1 MKPFDPRLLRLLPGT
16 RKEVAAVAFPV
27 VLQGVVAVLQALAVA
42 WLATAV
48 TASVY
53 ATLTGRPTP
62 PAGLPDD
69 PDPTLGQLGPF
80 VVPSSLSTGSD
91 AGSVTSLLAP
101 ALAVTALLTVR
112 GLLAGWV
119 HYRSAV
125 AGARVAGELREAL
138 AARWL
143 AGGPGRSS
151 TQLTAGVDQVEPYV
165 ANFLPSLVAAGAVP
179 VMVWLALAWVDLFSA
194 VVVLLT
200 LPLLPVFAALIGSS
214 TADET
219 ARRWR
224 ALDALAG
231 HFLDVMRGLPTLV
244 NLGRAEK
251 QVRTIEEV
259 GQRHRRATVTT
270 LRTAFLT
277 TAAMELLST
286 ISVAI
291 VAVFVGLRLAHGDI
305 GLMVGLAAILLAP
318 EAYWPVRRVGADFH
332 AAADGVETL
341 DAVLPLL
348 EEPVR
353 PRHPGVQGTA
363 DAQAPADAPV
373 PEDAPARH
381 SGHLPQDGDTPVRT
395 GEVSLTHADGPTI
408 ALAQGWSLPAA
419 GLVAV
424 TGPSG
429 AGKST
434 LLWLL
439 AGLVEPTRGQ
449 VVAPHS
455 HLVTQR
461 PYLPRGG
468 VEAALRITPAAARA
482 TDAELHAAV
491 ERVGLLPTIE
501 QLPQGWETDL
511 GDDGQGL
518 SAGERAR
525 LGLARALLDDAP
537 VLLLDEP
544 TAHLDADTAEL
555 VHRVLLEE
563 SARRL
568 VVVATH
574 RGELTH
580 LATWQ
585 VEVAAGRVAL
595 PVRGAGAGAAQ
606 TLPEPVAALE
616 ATLPVATAPEGAAHG
631 GGRTAPEPV
640 PERAPEQVPG
650 RDGERT
656 PVVTPTPKLWRAAL
670 VGALSSL
677 AGVALTA
684 TSGWLIV
691 RAWEQ
696 PVVLMLM
703 VAIVGVRTF
712 GLARPVLR
720 YAERLDSHD
729 VALDQL
735 ARRRAETYRRLVP
748 LTPARLGRRGRAR
761 VLTGVVADL
770 DDVVMAA
777 VRWWVP
783 LVGALLTGLVA
794 AALLAVLSP
803 LIGLLV
809 ALQTLLVVG
818 GSALVERRTAGA
830 QQQELAARGRVWEA
844 AHTAADRCDELRAV
858 NAGATALQAVVAA
871 DQDVVRW
878 VRRRAAGQAAVRAAS
893 WLLAGVVVAVA
904 AVLAPSAGWGGPLV
918 ALLVLTPLALADVLG
933 GVPDAVS
940 AHSRARA
947 ATERL
952 EALLG
957 QEPAVAQAGDPTQ
970 AEDSAQ
976 AEADAPVS
984 AHPHL
989 ELADLTARWSAQAA
1003 PTVAGLDLDLAP
1015 GDRVA
1020 LTGPSGAG
1028 KSTVLAVLAR
1038 HLDPSG
1044 GDYTLDGVDVLD
1056 LPLAVTRGTVAFQD
1070 DSPHVFSSTLR
1081 ENLRTARPTA
1091 TDAELEAVL
1100 ADAGLGDFLDSL
1112 PDRLDTMLGAGH
1124 RTVSGGEQAR
1134 IGLARTLLSERPM
1147 VLLDEPVAHLDGPTA
1162 RAVMQH
1168 LGTATAG
1175 RSVVLVSHR
1184 TEGHEWCGAE
1194 VRLESLVD
1202 ARR

>member
-1 MKPFDPRLLRLLPGT
+1 MKPFDPRLLRLLPHA

-53 ATLTGRPTP
+53 ATLTGQPTP
-62 PAGLPDD
+62 PSGIPDD
-69 PDPTLGQLGPF
+69 PDPTLGEIGPF
-80 VVPSSLSTGSD
+80 VVPSGLSTGSD

-101 ALAVTALLTVR
+101 AVAVAVLLAVR

-119 HYRSAV
+119 HHRSAV
-125 AGARVAGELREAL
+125 AGARVAAELRRAL

-151 TQLTAGVDQVEPYV
+151 TQLTAGVGQVEPYV
-165 ANFLPSLVAAGAVP
+165 ASFLPSLVAAGAVP
-179 VMVWLALAWVDLFSA
+179 VLVWLTLAWVDLFSA

-200 LPLLPVFAALIGSS
+200 LPLLPLFAALIGAS

-219 ARRWR
+219 AKRWR

-244 NLGRAEK
+244 NLGRAEQ

-353 PRHPGVQGTA
+353 QGAGGGQTG
-363 DAQAPADAPV
+363 PAD
-373 PEDAPARH
+373 PAMRH
-381 SGHLPQDGDTPVRT
+381 ATLHAGGVRH
-395 GEVSLTHADGPTI
+395 THPDGPTVR
-408 ALAQGWSLPAA
+408 LAEDWSLPET

-439 AGLVEPTRGQ
+439 AGLLDPTEGR
-449 VVAPHS
+449 VTAPRS

-468 VEAALRITPAAARA
+468 VEAALRITPAAADASPDRLRA
-482 TDAELHAAV
+482 VV
-491 ERVGLLPTIE
+491 ERVGLLTTLE
-501 QLPQGWETDL
+501 QLPEGWATDL

-544 TAHLDADTAEL
+544 TAHLDTATAEL

-563 SARRL
+563 STRRL

-574 RGELTH
+574 RQEL
-580 LATWQ
+580 AR
-585 VEVAAGRVAL
+585 VAGWHVGVDAGRVAL
-595 PVRGAGAGAAQ
+595 P
-606 TLPEPVAALE
+606 EPVATTPA
-616 ATLPVATAPEGAAHG
+616 VTAPAVHPASTASPTSPTSPPGPDARASRADEAGLAASARG
-631 GGRTAPEPV
+631 NKRL
-640 PERAPEQVPG
+640 
-650 RDGERT
+650 
-656 PVVTPTPKLWRAAL
+656 PVVTTTPKLWRAAL

-703 VAIVGVRTF
+703 MAIVGVRTF

-735 ARRRAETYRRLVP
+735 AGRRAETYRRLVP

-803 LIGLLV
+803 LIGALV

-818 GSALVERRTAGA
+818 GSALVERQVAGA
-830 QQQELAARGRVWEA
+830 QQRELAARGRVWEA
-844 AHTAADRCDELRAV
+844 AHTAADRSDELRAV
-858 NAGATALQAVVAA
+858 NGQDTALQAVTAA
-871 DQDVVRW
+871 DRDVVRW
-878 VRRRAAGQAAVRAAS
+878 VRRRAAGQAVVRAAS

-904 AVLAPSAGWGGPLV
+904 AVIAPSAGWSGPLV

-940 AHSRARA
+940 AHSRARV
-947 ATERL
+947 ATGRL

-957 QEPAVAQAGDPTQ
+957 QEPAVAQAGGQGATAPVVPG
-970 AEDSAQ
+970 AAGASV
-976 AEADAPVS
+976 APVS
-984 AHPHL
+984 PSPQVAL
-989 ELADLTARWSAQAA
+989 DSLVARWTPDAE
-1003 PTVAGLDLDLAP
+1003 PTVDGLDLDLAP
-1015 GDRVA
+1015 GTRVA

-1038 HLDPSG
+1038 HLDPAG
-1044 GDYTLDGVDVLD
+1044 GAYTLDGHDVLD
-1056 LPLAVTRGTVAFQD
+1056 LPLASTRATVALLD

-1081 ENLRTARPTA
+1081 ENLRTARPGA
-1091 TDAELEAVL
+1091 SDAELESVL
-1100 ADAGLGDFLDSL
+1100 ADAGLGTFLAEL
-1112 PDRLDTMLGAGH
+1112 PEGLDTMIGSAY
-1124 RTVSGGEQAR
+1124 RAVSGGEQAR
-1134 IGLARTLLSERPM
+1134 IGLARILLSERPV

-1162 RAVMQH
+1162 QAVMNH
-1168 LGTATAG
+1168 LGTATEG

-1184 TEGHEWCGAE
+1184 TEGHQWCDAQ
-1194 VRLESLVD
+1194 VRLERPALVASRD
-1202 ARR
+1202 